1 MNSIS
6 SKKHSEETKKLL
18 SEKRKA
24 YLAANKDKHNWS
36 RYSNKETVPE
46 RKFREFIERTDIKL
60 KQYYIPPESDRF
72 YEMDFAHPESKIAF
86 EINGNQHYNSDGT
99 LKDYYKERQQ
109 YFINLGWKI
118 TEIHYSLC
126 FKEDVLSSLVQLSFS
141 DFNLCQE
148 KIQEISDHRLER
160 KRQREE
166 KILEKRN
173 AKKLLAEYRKQ
184 NGIKLSRKKRAVYF
198 IDKDVLS
205 KLLFEKPIV
214 EIAKDFN
221 VSIKIIYRHIKHY
234 NLERPK
240 KSFWER
246 NPTENI
252 FNARAAKRKVERPS
266 KEELQKMLW
275 EIPTTHIAE
284 KFGVSDTAIKKW
296 AQGYGL
302 EKPPRGYWEKLKSNK
317 L

>member
-1 MNSIS
+1 MYNCKFCDLSFEKPNLVAGHIRWCNLNPNRVVR
-6 SKKHSEETKKLL
+6 KRKPKGVGCNHFLGKHHSEETKKLL

-109 YFINLGWKI
+109 HFINLGWKI

-126 FKEDVLSSLVQLSFS
+126 FKEDVLSSLVKLSFS

-160 KRQREE
+160 KKQ
-166 KILEKRN
+166 
-173 AKKLLAEYRKQ
+173 KLLKKQ
-184 NGIKLSRKKRAVYF
+184 EEQQR
-198 IDKDVLS
+198 
-205 KLLFEKPIV
+205 
-214 EIAKDFN
+214 FN
-221 VSIKIIYRHIKHY
+221 VDWASSALTKKEIDFHI
-234 NLERPK
+234 
-240 KSFWER
+240 S
-246 NPTENI
+246 
-252 FNARAAKRKVERPS
+252 KRKVERPS
-266 KEELQKMLW
+266 KEELHKLLW
-275 EIPTTHIAE
+275 EMPTTHIAK
-284 KFGVSDTAIKKW
+284 KFGVSDKAVEKW
-296 AQGYGL
+296 AKGYCL